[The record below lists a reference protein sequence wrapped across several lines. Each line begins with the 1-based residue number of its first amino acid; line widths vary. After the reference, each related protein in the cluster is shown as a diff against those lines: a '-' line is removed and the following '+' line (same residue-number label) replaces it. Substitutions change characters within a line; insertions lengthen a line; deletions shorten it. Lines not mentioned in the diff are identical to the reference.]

1 MMPVQEL
8 TLSHRGVQLVR
19 GDVSKIN
26 PTESEQKDALRLLS
40 LVNSMKT
47 S

>member
-1 MMPVQEL
+1 MMPVQESI
-8 TLSHRGVQLVR
+8 LSHRSVQLVR
-19 GDVSKIN
+19 GDVSKTN
-26 PTESEQKDALRLLS
+26 PTESEQKDALRFLS